1 MILANPLFIAI
12 SGLFSGILAGFLGI
26 GGGTVLV
33 PLLVA
38 LGYSPIQA
46 VATSALAIA
55 ITAISGTVQNWRMG
69 YIKPQNILYLGLP
82 ALIAA
87 QVGVY
92 LAAGFSPDVL
102 LFAFGLLLVVNIFLV
117 EFRKRVIAKHQDQA
131 TTSTKNPL
139 IAKIT
144 TGGTA
149 GVLAGLFGVGG
160 GVIMVPLQIIWLGE
174 PIKTAIRTSLGVIV
188 ITAISAAIGHGIKGN
203 VLFIE
208 GILLGTGGF
217 IGAQISTRFLP
228 KLSNQVISFAFR
240 NLLTILAI
248 YTFWQSWKIHQGL

>member
-12 SGLFSGILAGFLGI
+12 SGFFSGILAGFLGI

-46 VATSALAIA
+46 VATSALAIT
-55 ITAISGTVQNWRMG
+55 ITAISGTIQNWRMG
-69 YIKPQNILYLGLP
+69 YIKLQSILYLGLP

-92 LAAGFSPDVL
+92 LAEGFPAALL
-102 LFAFGLLLVVNIFLV
+102 LFAFGLLLVVNIYLV
-117 EFRKRVIAKHQDQA
+117 EFRKRVIAKYKHQA
-131 TTSTKNPL
+131 KTSKDNSI
-139 IAKIT
+139 IARIT

-188 ITAISAAIGHGIKGN
+188 LTAISACIGHGLQGN
-203 VLFIE
+203 VLFVE
-208 GILLGTGGF
+208 GLLLGTGGL
-217 IGAQISTRFLP
+217 IGAQVSTRFLP
-228 KLSNQVISFAFR
+228 KLSDKVISFAFR
-240 NLLTILAI
+240 NLLVILAT
-248 YTFWQSWKIHQGL
+248 YTFWQSWRIYRGF

>member
-1 MILANPLFIAI
+1 MILVNPLFIAL
-12 SGLFSGILAGFLGI
+12 SGFFSGILAGFLGI

-38 LGYSPIQA
+38 FGYSPIQA

-55 ITAISGTVQNWRMG
+55 ITAISGTVQNFRMG
-69 YIKPQNILYLGLP
+69 YVKPQSILHLGLP

-92 LAAGFSPDVL
+92 LAEAFSSDVL

-117 EFRKRVIAKHQDQA
+117 EFRKRVIAKHKHQ
-131 TTSTKNPL
+131 TKTSTDNRI
-139 IAKIT
+139 IARIT

-188 ITAISAAIGHGIKGN
+188 LTAISACIGHAMQGN
-203 VLFIE
+203 VLFTE
-208 GILLGTGGF
+208 GLLLGTGGL
-217 IGAQISTRFLP
+217 IGAQVSTRFLP
-228 KLSNQVISFAFR
+228 KLSNKVISFAFR
-240 NLLTILAI
+240 NLLVILAI
-248 YTFWQSWKIHQGL
+248 YTFWQSWQIYQGL